1 MGLLKTIYGEAEADP
16 GTWFVWRQEG
26 EEKIEFLVRHIPPAE
41 RRRIHTKHLG
51 RKMKLRIGGG
61 NFSELDHDRYAQ
73 EDATREM
80 VSYCLLDSR
89 GFTAPVGP
97 QLAASLS
104 EALGEKV
111 GQEVTLDGRW
121 SAGVKDAILRSGIGA
136 ELMAWVDEKATE
148 LVAQARAEE
157 KEASGN

>member
-41 RRRIHTKHLG
+41 RRRIQTKHLG
-51 RKMKLRIGGG
+51 KKRKLRIG
-61 NFSELDHDRYAQ
+61 DRGVEQDYEPTAQ
-73 EDATREM
+73 EEATREM